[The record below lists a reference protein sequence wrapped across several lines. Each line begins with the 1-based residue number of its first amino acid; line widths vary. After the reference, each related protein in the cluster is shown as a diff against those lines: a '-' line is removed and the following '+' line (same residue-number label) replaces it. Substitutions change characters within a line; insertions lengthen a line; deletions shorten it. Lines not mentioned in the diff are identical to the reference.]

1 MRIGPYE
8 GRRMGK
14 GKLARRA
21 ARTLLCLVAAAALLL
36 PAAGAWAA
44 GAPGKMVIATRNA
57 YVEDSVGFV
66 EGRDADGRVMYCMDP
81 DLHYPDRG
89 TEVSLMGQ
97 ADDVTAYLVYYGHGG
112 QGDTGRHSH
121 FVTQQAIWYHTDPD
135 CDAATGKIDAGWKP
149 RAFTEE
155 AKAYWLEAE
164 HNAKANSVYSGTAF
178 FYRNGDSANQ
188 RIVGQVIKTGAIE
201 LKKSS
206 ANTKI
211 SDSSACYTLKGAE
224 YGVYSEQACQNKVAN
239 LITDAD
245 GAARVELNAGTYWVR
260 EDKAAPGYAL
270 DTAVYKVEVAAGGT
284 AKVNGDA
291 GVMDVP
297 QNDPA
302 FMFVAKV
309 DAETGGASPLGA
321 GTLAGAEF
329 TVNYYDGYFTTDTL
343 PTTATR
349 TWVVKTNEKG
359 QSMLDPE
366 YLVSGDHFY
375 TSMDGN
381 PTLPLGT
388 VTIQETKA
396 PEGYLLGKAPLSI
409 QQITSDGTLE
419 SVRTFLEPD
428 TENPTVTEQIKRGDL
443 RLVKA
448 DGDSQKRLA
457 GVAFLITSK
466 TTGESHVAVTDANG
480 ILDTASQRGVVNAND
495 TAWDGKKLDDSKLD
509 AENGVYFSGS
519 KDAEVKADDARGAL
533 PYDSYTVRELRGS
546 ANEGKKLIECEVKVT
561 ADGRTVD
568 IGTLDDNT
576 VTIETEA
583 KDKATGTH
591 RALPSS
597 EIEVVDTVKIDG
609 MNKGETYTLAG
620 ELVDT
625 ETGKTVLDADG
636 NEVKAEKEFTAEGKS
651 QKVKVSFGKVPGA
664 AHVGKK
670 LVVFEKLYQSGDLLA
685 THEDASDEDQ
695 TVEVAVPE
703 IGTEAAGE
711 DGSKTIYTDKGTVKV
726 IDKVSYTNLAP
737 GTKYKLTGTLIDKAT
752 GEPLRTG
759 EKISISTKAEDGTW
773 KQLSGTVSAAEDGK
787 SYTVKEKADDG
798 TETVTTVS
806 SAEDGS
812 WSVKNGDAEAKT
824 VAADSLKIEKGD
836 LVTATAELEPEK
848 SDGEIDMVFEFDAT
862 AMGGVDA
869 VAFEDLSLD
878 GTVIAKHEDAGDE
891 KQTVYLH
898 PGISTQAKA
907 DGKSEELKP
916 KSDQKII
923 DTVHIAGVQPG
934 RSYTLKATPMDK
946 QGNKAIELTQTSI
959 PGNVTAD
966 GTQTSGKVD
975 ATDADGHDKADAGS
989 ATDKAEKEDGS
1000 TAQVELPE
1008 GVSAY
1013 KVLGN
1018 GIVSFTP
1025 TATELDIEVPVTI
1038 DATNLESHD
1047 VVMFESMSRDS
1058 DGTEIAKHE
1067 DIDDKAQ
1074 TVHVKGTVYTD
1085 LAQTGI
1091 IPPALALLALSCAF
1105 GAVYVFMVKTGRID
1119 HTKMMTDQFG
1129 QKIK

>member
-1 MRIGPYE
+1 
-8 GRRMGK
+8 MGK
-14 GKLARRA
+14 GRLARRA
-21 ARTLLCLVAAAALLL
+21 ARTLLCLAAAAALLL

-89 TEVSLMGQ
+89 TEVTLMGQ

-135 CDAATGKIDAGWKP
+135 CDAAAGKIDAGWKP

-211 SDSSACYTLKGAE
+211 SDTSACYTLKGAE

-291 GVMDVP
+291 GVKDMP
-297 QNDPA
+297 QNDPVG
-302 FMFVAKV
+302 MIVAKV
-309 DAETGGASPLGA
+309 DAETGTASPLGA
-321 GTLAGAEF
+321 GSLAGTEF
-329 TVNYYDGYFTTDTL
+329 TVKYYDGYYTKETL
-343 PTTATR
+343 PASATR
-349 TWVVKTNEKG
+349 TWVFKTNENGNCSLLRAATEPDK
-359 QSMLDPE
+359 
-366 YLVSGDHFY
+366 YLVSGDDFF
-375 TSMDGN
+375 TDSTGKA
-381 PTLPLGT
+381 TLPLGT

-396 PEGYLLGKAPLSI
+396 PAGYLLGDSPLSI
-409 QQITSDGTLE
+409 QQVTSDGTLE
-419 SVRTFLEPD
+419 TVHTFLEPD
-428 TENPTVTEQIKRGDL
+428 IANPTVAEQVKRGDM

-466 TTGESHVAVTDANG
+466 ATGESHVAVTDANG

-533 PYDSYTVRELRGS
+533 PYDTYTVRELRGS
-546 ANEGKKLIECEVKVT
+546 ANEGKKLSECEVKVT

-620 ELVDT
+620 ELVDA

-636 NEVKAEKEFTAEGKS
+636 NEVKAEKDFTAEGKS

-711 DGSKTIYTDKGTVKV
+711 GGSKTIYTDKGTVKV

-773 KQLSGTVSAAEDGK
+773 KQLSGTVTAAEDGK

-798 TETVTTVS
+798 TETVTMVS

-891 KQTVYLH
+891 KQTVYLR
-898 PGISTQAKA
+898 PSISTQAKA

-934 RSYTLKATPMDK
+934 RSYTLNATPMDK

-959 PGNVTAD
+959 PGNATAD
-966 GTQTSGKVD
+966 GTQTSGKAE
-975 ATDADGHDKADAGS
+975 ATDADGQDKADAGS
-989 ATDKAEKEDGS
+989 ATDKTEKEDGS

-1038 DATNLESHD
+1038 DAANLESHD

-1119 HTKMMTDQFG
+1119 HTKMLTDQFG